1 MHKTFAYPLVD
12 LNRVAKGDESQVT
25 GKEEGVVVW
34 ELKLETK
41 ILGYCHQY
49 FFLFSLGKKNLT
61 PGAPLSRMTLLA
73 WADPRGLLRLYTP
86 A

>member
-49 FFLFSLGKKNLT
+49 IFGFLLEKRIS
-61 PGAPLSRMTLLA
+61 PQERRC
-73 WADPRGLLRLYTP
+73 RG
-86 A
+86 